1 MGMPETHADHIRLA
15 REVLADNINKLMETF
30 EKVSGARIESINV
43 SWNIEKG
50 AGGLAPDKEVRTI
63 DIQITI

>member
-30 EKVSGARIESINV
+30 EKVSGTRVESIIV
-43 SWNIEKG
+43 MWTTKEGKG
-50 AGGLAPDKEVRTI
+50 ELDPDKEVRTV
-63 DIQITI
+63 DIRIKI